1 MVDVFGEKKPKIFST
16 VDMFSGYHQ
25 VPMAPESRK
34 YTAFSTPDGG
44 HFEFYRLSFGLTNA
58 PAHFMHAMTSLL
70 RNMMNKFT
78 LCYLDDLIVF
88 FNQLAIASSG
98 TTPGD

>member
-1 MVDVFGEKKPKIFST
+1 
-16 VDMFSGYHQ
+16 
-25 VPMAPESRK
+25 MAPESRK
-34 YTAFSTPDGG
+34 YTAFSTHSRG
-44 HFEFYRLSFGLTNA
+44 HFELNRLSFGLTNA

-88 FNQLAIASSG
+88 FNQLAIASSE